1 MMKPAGSP
9 GIGRRFLRLR
19 VGDRH
24 LGRVLRADLRDR
36 DLWPERLYLA
46 ALAEAHALL
55 GLDPAQVR
63 ESGDEP
69 GGAVDLGAGVAR
81 RQILHVTDVVT
92 VTVGDEDQI
101 NVAELG
107 EVLVVGG
114 CLGILREKGSRTI
127 TLPVGVVILNAA

>member
-1 MMKPAGSP
+1 
-9 GIGRRFLRLR
+9 R
-19 VGDRH
+19 
-24 LGRVLRADLRDR
+24 
-36 DLWPERLYLA
+36 PERLYLA

-63 ESGDEP
+63 ERGDEP
-69 GGAVDLGAGVAR
+69 GGAVDLGTGVTR

-107 EVLVVGG
+107 EVLVVRRG
-114 CLGILREKGSRTI
+114 LGMLREKGIEDDPLAAGRGDLDRRLTEPVHLD
-127 TLPVGVVILNAA
+127 LPGLREEHRA